1 MSPPAKRPEALILW
15 RRADQ
20 IALGVLTLAGLL
32 SLVGYW
38 FIQGGHRGR
47 FIDVDRADPRHIQFQ
62 LDLNEADWPEF
73 AQLPDVGET
82 LAKRIVAS
90 RRDEGPFIDHDDL
103 RRVRGIGPKTL
114 ARVRP
119 YLRPMPSGS
128 SVAGR

>member
-1 MSPPAKRPEALILW
+1 MSPPAKRPPALILW

-20 IALGVLTLAGLL
+20 VALGVLTLAGLL

-38 FIQGGHRGR
+38 VIQGGHRGR
-47 FIDVDRADPRHIQFQ
+47 LIDVDRADPRHIQFQ